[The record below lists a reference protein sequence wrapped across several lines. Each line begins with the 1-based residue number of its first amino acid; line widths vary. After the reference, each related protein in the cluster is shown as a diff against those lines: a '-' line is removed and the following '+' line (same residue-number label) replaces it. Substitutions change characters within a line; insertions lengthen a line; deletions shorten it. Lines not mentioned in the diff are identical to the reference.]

1 MFELIGAAISVLS
14 SATSIVNALA
24 TALKAVGVALIG
36 AGHIIEN
43 FGKNLGI
50 IKNEE
55 DTVTLGRQCQAAEEE
70 GIKPDDFE
78 SFDEY
83 VAKVREIHVD
93 ENINV
98 DELENKDEITR
109 KGMEIIMGLAVEKF
123 GQTTIEKVGDIIGK
137 DPEKADLVLN
147 SKAVAD
153 FVSNDNDNLD
163 RVADYLKGDNQSAEV
178 RDVIRDGISSAKP
191 DLSEGECF
199 DLVKDMREVIE
210 GSL

>member
-1 MFELIGAAISVLS
+1 MFGLIGAAISVFS
-14 SATSIVNALA
+14 SATSIVNVLA

-36 AGHIIEN
+36 AGHVIEN
-43 FGKNLGI
+43 LGKNLGI

-55 DTVTLGRQCQAAEEE
+55 DTVTLGRQCQAAEELD
-70 GIKPDDFE
+70 IKPDDFE

-83 VAKVREIHVD
+83 VAKVREMHVD
-93 ENINV
+93 ENVNV

-109 KGMEIIMGLAVEKF
+109 KGMELIMGLAVEKF
-123 GQTTIEKVGDIIGK
+123 GQTTMEKVGDIIGK

-147 SKAVAD
+147 SKPVAD

-163 RVADYLKGDNQSAEV
+163 RVADYLKGENQSPEV
-178 RDVIRDGISSAKP
+178 RDVILDGISSAKP
-191 DLSEGECF
+191 DLSEGECL
-199 DLVKDMREVIE
+199 DLVKDMREIIE